1 MATLKFKNPN
11 TSEWEKLKALPESGS
26 VRYDAAQA
34 LTDAQKAQARTNMEA
49 AAKTAERGA
58 SLTAAGWTGD
68 AAPYTQAVSLEGV
81 AATAHLIIGLAP
93 TVTAAQV
100 EAAAAAQLLATAQAA
115 GSVTISAFGEKP
127 TEALPIL
134 IMEVG

>member
-1 MATLKFKNPN
+1 LADYTLSY
-11 TSEWEKLKALPESGS
+11 TGEQIDDAIGKAIKAVSTDP
-26 VRYDAAQA
+26 QA
-34 LTDAQKAQARTNMEA
+34 LSAEQKAQTRTNIEA
-49 AAKTAERGA
+49 AAKTEERSA

-68 AAPYTQAVSLEGV
+68 AAPYTQAISLEGV
-81 AATAHLIIGLAP
+81 AATDHLIIGLAP
-93 TVTAAQV
+93 TATAAQV
-100 EAAAAAQLLATAQAA
+100 AAAAAAQLLATAQAA